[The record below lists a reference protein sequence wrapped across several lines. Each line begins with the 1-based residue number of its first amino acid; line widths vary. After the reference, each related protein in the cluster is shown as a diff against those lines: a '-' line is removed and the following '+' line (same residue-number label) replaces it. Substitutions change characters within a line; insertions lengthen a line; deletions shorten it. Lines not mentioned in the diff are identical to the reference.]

1 MYVILYGLHNIGL
14 TAHLIDLMG
23 PIVSRNLLHASIMM
37 GVLLSVL
44 SNLFNNH
51 PALMVGTLTLT
62 NMHRDPLT
70 LKISYLAN
78 IVGSD
83 IGSLLL
89 PMGTLATLMWMYIV
103 NRGKVKATTR
113 NATGTVTRTM
123 SGTRSP
129 FRLSFP
135 TLFYAFSHSHFKS
148 SLKCVYWKPLR
159 TN

>member
-1 MYVILYGLHNIGL
+1 MAVIGSLVLLGWRWFYLKISPLDMLKKTPWYILIFALSMYVILYGLHNIGL
-14 TAHLIDLMG
+14 TAYLIDLMG

-103 NRGKVKATTR
+103 NRGKVKA
-113 NATGTVTRTM
+113 
-123 SGTRSP
+123 
-129 FRLSFP
+129 
-135 TLFYAFSHSHFKS
+135 